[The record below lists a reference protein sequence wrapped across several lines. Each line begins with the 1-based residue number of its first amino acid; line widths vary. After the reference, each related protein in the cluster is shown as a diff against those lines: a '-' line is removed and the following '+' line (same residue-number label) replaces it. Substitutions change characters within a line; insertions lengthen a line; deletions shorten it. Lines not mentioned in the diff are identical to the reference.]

1 MPSEYPIAARPR
13 AAEEIAGLPPCPEV
27 AAAAKQRGVTQ
38 VVHFT
43 DVQRAVGVLASGFVK
58 SRALLPE
65 EAYLE
70 YVYEPNAQI
79 RKDPAW
85 LDYVNLSI
93 ERINDWM
100 FSTSVR
106 WHAAEG
112 NPWVVL
118 SFDPQILAHPGVVFT
133 TTNNIYRD
141 CLRSERLPGFSQ
153 MFASSVVGW
162 EPWERRKIQHNRVG
176 KSSAWPTDRQAEV
189 LYPGELSCDFLQ
201 RIDVQTENGFDTVCG
216 VLGGLNL
223 SVPVRYA
230 PEAFQ

>member
-1 MPSEYPIAARPR
+1 MSSEYPVAARPR
-13 AAEEIAGLPPCPEV
+13 TAEEIAGLPPCPEV

-43 DVQRAVGVLASGFVK
+43 TVRGAVGALASGFVK
-58 SRALLPE
+58 SRSRLPKDE
-65 EAYLE
+65 YLE
-70 YVYEPNAQI
+70 YVYRPNALF
-79 RKDPAW
+79 RKDAAW

-100 FSTSVR
+100 FATSER
-106 WHAAEG
+106 WHMEEE

-118 SFDPQILAHPGVVFT
+118 SFGPQILAHPGVVFT
-133 TTNNIYRD
+133 TTNNIYRN
-141 CLRSERLPGFSQ
+141 CLRSDGLPGFSQ

-162 EPWERRKIQHNRVG
+162 EPWERRTIRHNRVG
-176 KSSAWPTDRQAEV
+176 KSSAWLTDRQAEV
-189 LYPGELSCDFLQ
+189 LYPGELSCGFLQ

-216 VLGGLNL
+216 ALGGLNL

-230 PEAFQ
+230 PEAFL